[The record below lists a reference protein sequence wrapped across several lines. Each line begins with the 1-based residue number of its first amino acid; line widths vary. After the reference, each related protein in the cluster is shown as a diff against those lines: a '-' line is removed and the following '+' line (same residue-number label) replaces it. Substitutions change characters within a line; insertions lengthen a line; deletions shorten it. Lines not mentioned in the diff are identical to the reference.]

1 MGREQFEVIVEQ
13 YKRCYNEWKHYDT
26 LLWQIPFSTSV
37 ATRTVLTLVYRWVE
51 EMIVRKILML
61 NLILFV
67 LLMMVLAIKIR
78 LFQIARTSFLKEVER
93 NYKIKHLPVE
103 TNEAL
108 AYFERERQSNRNGV
122 FGKIIFGI
130 YSIRAFHLQLIMYSV
145 LIGTLIYLIIF
156 T

>member
-1 MGREQFEVIVEQ
+1 MEREQFQVIVEQ
-13 YKRCYNEWKHYDT
+13 YRRRYNEWKHYDT

-37 ATRTVLTLVYRWVE
+37 ATGTVLTLVYRWVE

-61 NLILFV
+61 NLIIFV
-67 LLMMVLAIKIR
+67 LLMMILAIKIR

-103 TNEAL
+103 TKEAL
-108 AYFERERQSNRNGV
+108 TYLKRERQNNSNGA
-122 FGKIIFGI
+122 FGKIVFRI

-145 LIGTLIYLIIF
+145 LIGTLVYLIIF
-156 T
+156 A